1 MTRRRWL
8 IVFTLFAA
16 VVLAI
21 VWTFLPRPV
30 LVDVATV
37 ARGPMEVVV
46 EEEGKTRV
54 RDRYVVSAPVAGYVR
69 RIVLEVGDKVEP
81 GQVLA
86 ELEPLRPP
94 VLDPRSRAE
103 ARARVAAAE
112 AALEAALASARS
124 AEAAAE
130 FAEAELS
137 RARNLH
143 EAGLATRE
151 ALERA
156 ETTARQARAR
166 RNEAASA
173 VEVARHDLEA
183 ARAALRYSPTSDGS
197 EQRRTVVLRAP
208 AAGRILFLSR
218 KSEGVVGAG
227 EPLVEIG
234 DPGAIEAAIDVLS
247 ADAVRIR
254 PGMRVVFDRWGGDVP
269 LEGQVRRVEPG
280 GFTKVSALGVEEQRV
295 LVIADFTAPR
305 EYWEPLGDGYR
316 LEARFVLWEGED
328 VLQVPNGALF
338 RRGDDW
344 AVFAVEGGRARMRSI
359 TVGRRSGLAAQ
370 ILSGLSEGDRVIV
383 HPPDAVSDG
392 VRVRSRR
399 NESAP

>member
-1 MTRRRWL
+1 MTRHRWL
-8 IVFTLFAA
+8 LIFALLAA

-21 VWTFLPRPV
+21 VWAFLPRPV

-37 ARGPMEVVV
+37 MRGPMEVTV

-54 RDRYVVSAPVAGYVR
+54 RDRYVVSVPVAGYLR
-69 RIVLEVGDKVEP
+69 RIDLDVGDRVAL

-86 ELEPLRPP
+86 TLEPLRSPA
-94 VLDPRSRAE
+94 LDPRSRAE
-103 ARARVAAAE
+103 AQARIAAAE
-112 AALEAALASARS
+112 AGLEAAAASARS

-130 FAEAELS
+130 FAEADLS
-137 RARNLH
+137 RARNLY

-156 ETTARQARAR
+156 ETSARQARAR
-166 RNEAASA
+166 RIEAASA

-183 ARAALRYSPTSDGS
+183 ARAALRYSPASDGP
-197 EQRRTVVLRAP
+197 EQRRTLALSAP
-208 AAGRILFLSR
+208 AAGRILSLGR

-234 DPGAIEAAIDVLS
+234 DPGAIEAAVDVLS

-254 PGMRVVFDRWGGDVP
+254 PGMPVFFDRWGGDVS
-269 LEGQVRRVEPG
+269 LEGRVRRVEPG

-305 EYWEPLGDGYR
+305 ELWEPLGDGYR
-316 LEARFVLWEGED
+316 LEARFVLWERED

-344 AVFAVEGGRARMRSI
+344 AAFAVQGGRARLRPV

-383 HPPDAVSDG
+383 HPADAVADG
-392 VRVRSRR
+392 VRVRSRQG
-399 NESAP
+399 ESAP